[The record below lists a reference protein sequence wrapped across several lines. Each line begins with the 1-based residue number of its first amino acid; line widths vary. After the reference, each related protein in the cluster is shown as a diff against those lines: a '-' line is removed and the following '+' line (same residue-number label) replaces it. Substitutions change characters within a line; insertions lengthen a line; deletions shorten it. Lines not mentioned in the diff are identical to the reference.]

1 MRAVEGDGEVVT
13 DELGFAELSAAI
25 DAFASEMVST
35 GLEDSDCCVLGN
47 TPQPLNPIVRAM
59 TPAEKITFFTPE
71 S

>member
-1 MRAVEGDGEVVT
+1 MRAAVGVGEEVCAEVG
-13 DELGFAELSAAI
+13 LAELSAAI

-47 TPQPLNPIVRAM
+47 TPQPLNPIARANI
-59 TPAEKITFFTPE
+59 PADTNAFFTPE